1 MSRPRRIPPDRPR
14 RFGPRSF
21 FPAGARREQNSDN
34 HPDTE
39 RTTGLK
45 NQLAQYW
52 LFTLCRLIDG
62 VAGGAVFAH
71 GAGGEDLAAIAQWPD
86 PDAVGPQFAMLAEA
100 CLNED
105 RSRLVQERGESGGQL
120 FDLLACPLAPAGSE
134 SAAVVLRLSSRVPS
148 RQQAALRRVED
159 AAAWFAALDTQRSTA
174 GRDQLVTIVE
184 LVASC
189 LEHDHLRDAAGEVA
203 SELAARLDCDRVSI
217 GFAHRRG
224 ARVEAVSHS
233 ATFDR
238 RASLYRDIGAAM
250 DEAMEQHSPVVYP
263 EPANTILL
271 TRSHATLAHSHG
283 SGAILTVPFAVHGRI
298 AGAVVAERSGDHPWD
313 QGGSESFGH
322 IVALVGPVL
331 EVRRRDE
338 LGLGQRAGTSLRRT
352 IIRLFGPGHPAAKL
366 ALTGSVLAALILTF
380 ATATYRVTCD
390 ARLEARTQRVV
401 VAPQDGFIA
410 AADARPGDI
419 IHQGDPL
426 GTLDDRDLR
435 LEHRKWSSQL
445 EQLRAEYRDAL
456 ASHDRSRV
464 SILSA
469 RVLQAEA
476 QLNLAAE
483 KLARVRLAAPFD
495 GLVVSGDLSQAL
507 GSPVE
512 RGQVLFT
519 VAPLEAY
526 RVILKVD
533 ERDIV
538 PVRAGQTGRLII
550 SSMPRQPLGFTV
562 EKITPVSTA
571 GQGRTW
577 FQVEAKMD
585 KTSDLFRPGMEGV
598 AKIDI
603 DRRRLAW
610 IWGHR
615 LTDWLRLALW
625 SVRP

>member
-1 MSRPRRIPPDRPR
+1 MKD
-14 RFGPRSF
+14 
-21 FPAGARREQNSDN
+21 
-34 HPDTE
+34 
-39 RTTGLK
+39 
-45 NQLAQYW
+45 QLAQYW

-62 VAGGAVFAH
+62 VAGGAVFARTT
-71 GAGGEDLAAIAQWPD
+71 GGEDLAAIALWPD
-86 PDAVGPQFAMLAEA
+86 ADAVGPQFAALAEA
-100 CLNED
+100 ALGED

-134 SAAVVLRLSSRVPS
+134 CAAVVLRLSSRVPS

-159 AAAWFAALDTQRSTA
+159 AAAWFAALDTQRTTA
-174 GRDQLVTIVE
+174 GKDQLVTIVE

-189 LEHDHLRDAAGEVA
+189 LEHARLQDAAGEVA
-203 SELAARLDCDRVSI
+203 GELAARLDCDRVSI

-233 ATFDR
+233 AAFDR
-238 RASLYRDIGAAM
+238 RASLYRDIAEAM
-250 DEAMEQHSPVVYP
+250 VEAMEQHSPVVVP

-271 TRSHATLAHSHG
+271 TRSHAALARNHG
-283 SGAILTVPFAVHGRI
+283 SGAIVTVPFAVGGRM
-298 AGAVVAERSGDHPWD
+298 AGAVVAERSADRPWD
-313 QGGSESFGH
+313 QAAVESFGH

-331 EVRRRDE
+331 EVRRCDE
-338 LGLGQRAGTSLRRT
+338 QGLARRAGAALRRGWT
-352 IIRLFGPGHPAAKL
+352 RLVGPGHPAAKL
-366 ALTGSVLAALILTF
+366 ALGGGVLGLLLLILV
-380 ATATYRVTCD
+380 TATYRVTCD

-419 IHQGDPL
+419 VRQGAPL

-435 LEHRKWSSQL
+435 LEQHRWSSQL

-464 SILSA
+464 GILNA

-476 QLNLAAE
+476 QLALVDE
-483 KLARVRLAAPFD
+483 KLARVRLVAPFD

-507 GSPVE
+507 GSPVT

-526 RVILKVD
+526 RVILEVD

-538 PVRAGQTGRLII
+538 PVRPGQTGRLVI

-571 GQGRTW
+571 EEGRTW

-585 KTSDLFRPGMEGV
+585 RTSDLFRPGMEGV

>member
-1 MSRPRRIPPDRPR
+1 M
-14 RFGPRSF
+14 
-21 FPAGARREQNSDN
+21 DN
-34 HPDTE
+34 HPDAE
-39 RTTGLK
+39 RITGLK
-45 NQLAQYW
+45 DQLAQYW

-62 VAGGAVFAH
+62 VAGGAVFARTT
-71 GAGGEDLAAIAQWPD
+71 GGEDLAAIAQWPD
-86 PDAVGPQFAMLAEA
+86 ADALAPQFAALAEA
-100 CLNED
+100 ALGED

-134 SAAVVLRLSSRVPS
+134 CAAVVLRLSSRVPS

-159 AAAWFAALDTQRSTA
+159 AAAWFAALDTQRTTA
-174 GRDQLVTIVE
+174 GKDQLVTIVE

-189 LEHDHLRDAAGEVA
+189 LEHARLQDAAGEVA
-203 SELAARLDCDRVSI
+203 GELAARLDCDRVSI

-233 ATFDR
+233 AAFDR
-238 RASLYRDIGAAM
+238 RASLYRDIAEAM
-250 DEAMEQHSPVVYP
+250 VEAMEQHSPVVVP
-263 EPANTILL
+263 DPANTIL
-271 TRSHATLAHSHG
+271 ATL
-283 SGAILTVPFAVHGRI
+283 
-298 AGAVVAERSGDHPWD
+298 
-313 QGGSESFGH
+313 
-322 IVALVGPVL
+322 
-331 EVRRRDE
+331 RR
-338 LGLGQRAGTSLRRT
+338 GWT
-352 IIRLFGPGHPAAKL
+352 RLFGPGHPAAKL
-366 ALTGSVLAALILTF
+366 ALGGAVLALLLLTLV
-380 ATATYRVTCD
+380 TATYRVTCD
-390 ARLEARTQRVV
+390 AHLEARTQRVV

-419 IHQGDPL
+419 VRQGAPL

-435 LEHRKWSSQL
+435 LELHRWSSQL
-445 EQLRAEYRDAL
+445 EQLRAEYRNAL

-464 SILSA
+464 GILNA

-476 QLNLAAE
+476 QLALVDE
-483 KLARVRLAAPFD
+483 KLARVRLVAPFD

-507 GSPVE
+507 GSPVT

-526 RVILKVD
+526 RVILEVD

-538 PVRAGQTGRLII
+538 PVRPGQTGRLVI

-571 GQGRTW
+571 EKGRTW

-585 KTSDLFRPGMEGV
+585 RTSDLFRPGMEGV

>member
-1 MSRPRRIPPDRPR
+1 MKD
-14 RFGPRSF
+14 
-21 FPAGARREQNSDN
+21 
-34 HPDTE
+34 
-39 RTTGLK
+39 
-45 NQLAQYW
+45 QLAQYW

-62 VAGGAVFAH
+62 VAGGAVFAPA
-71 GAGGEDLAAIAQWPD
+71 AGGDELAAIACWPD
-86 PDAVGPQFAMLAEA
+86 ADAVGPQFAALAEA
-100 CLNED
+100 SLSED

-120 FDLLACPLAPAGSE
+120 FDLLACPLAQAE
-134 SAAVVLRLSSRVPS
+134 SSRGAVVLRLSSRVPS

-159 AAAWFAALDTQRSTA
+159 AATWFAALDTQRSTA
-174 GRDQLVTIVE
+174 SKDQLVTIVE

-189 LEHDHLRDAAGEVA
+189 LEHDRLQDAAAEVA
-203 SELAARLDCDRVSI
+203 TELAARLDGDRVSI
-217 GFAHRRG
+217 GFLHGRG
-224 ARVEAVSHS
+224 VRVEAVSLS
-233 ATFDR
+233 AAFDR
-238 RASLYRDIGAAM
+238 RASLYRDIGEAM

-271 TRSHATLAHSHG
+271 TRCHAALARSHG
-283 SGAILTVPFAVHGRI
+283 SGAILTVPFAVGGRI
-298 AGAVVAERSGDHPWD
+298 AGAVLAERSADRPWD
-313 QGGSESFGH
+313 QAAAESFGH

-338 LGLGQRAGTSLRRT
+338 QGLGRRAAASLRRGCT
-352 IIRLFGPGHPAAKL
+352 RLFGPGHPAAKL
-366 ALTGSVLAALILTF
+366 ALAGAVLALLVLTF
-380 ATATYRVTCD
+380 VPGAYRITCD

-401 VAPQDGFIA
+401 VAPQDGVIA

-419 IHQGDPL
+419 VRQGAPL

-435 LEHRKWSSQL
+435 LEQRKWSSQR

-464 SILSA
+464 GILSA
-469 RVLQAEA
+469 RILQAEA
-476 QLNLAAE
+476 QLGLVGE
-483 KLARVRLAAPFD
+483 KLARVRLIAPFD

-526 RVILKVD
+526 RVLLKVD

-538 PVRAGQTGRLII
+538 PVRAGQTGRLVI
-550 SSMPRQPLGFTV
+550 SSMPRQPLNFTV
-562 EKITPVSTA
+562 EKVTPVSTA
-571 GQGRTW
+571 EEGRTW

-585 KTSDLFRPGMEGV
+585 RGSDLFRPGMEGV